1 LNLVARGRRTF
12 AFRAFSAGV
21 KHMWRHLG
29 LVTVLASTVTLW
41 AGIAARGEEPPI
53 DLKDPAQVAE
63 GQTTFNRTCTG
74 YCHGRDGLQGRA
86 PSLRGRED
94 LSSEQI
100 HTTISN
106 GRRSAGKI
114 MPAWKGQLDD
124 QKIWQITAFIL
135 SLREQ
140 H

>member
-1 LNLVARGRRTF
+1 MRQNLILIVTF
-12 AFRAFSAGV
+12 AAAVVLWPGV
-21 KHMWRHLG
+21 TTW
-29 LVTVLASTVTLW
+29 
-41 AGIAARGEEPPI
+41 GEELPI
-53 DLKDPAQVAE
+53 DLSDPSQVAE
-63 GQTTFNRTCTG
+63 GQATFNRTCTA

-86 PSLRGRED
+86 PSLRGRDD

-100 HTTISN
+100 HSTISN

-124 QKIWQITAFIL
+124 HKIWQITAFIL

-140 H
+140 R

>member
-1 LNLVARGRRTF
+1 
-12 AFRAFSAGV
+12 
-21 KHMWRHLG
+21 MWRHSA
-29 LVTVLASTVTLW
+29 LVIALASTVTLW
-41 AGIAARGEEPPI
+41 PGIAARGEEPTI
-53 DLKDPAQVAE
+53 DLNDPAQVAE
-63 GQTTFNRTCTG
+63 GHTTFNRTCTG

-106 GRRSAGKI
+106 GRRSGGKI

-124 QKIWQITAFIL
+124 QKIWQLTAFIL

>member
-1 LNLVARGRRTF
+1 MWQNL
-12 AFRAFSAGV
+12 S
-21 KHMWRHLG
+21 
-29 LVTVLASTVTLW
+29 LVVVLASTVVLW
-41 AGIAARGEEPPI
+41 PGIAARGEEPPI
-53 DLKDPAQVAE
+53 DLNDPAQVAE
-63 GQTTFNRTCTG
+63 GQTTFNRSCTA

-86 PSLRGRED
+86 PSLRGRGD

-106 GRRSAGKI
+106 GRRNAGKI
-114 MPAWKGQLDD
+114 MPAWKGLLDD
-124 QKIWQITAFIL
+124 QKIWQLTAFIL